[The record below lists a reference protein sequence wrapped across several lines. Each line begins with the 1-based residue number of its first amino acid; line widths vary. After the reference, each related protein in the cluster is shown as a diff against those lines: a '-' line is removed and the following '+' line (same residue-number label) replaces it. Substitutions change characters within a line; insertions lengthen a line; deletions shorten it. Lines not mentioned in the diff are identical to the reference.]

1 MNNNPM
7 HSYACMTILFMMEDM
22 DESVDEYE
30 LTIAVEWMV
39 EYILEVRGFPPI
51 RSVTIIDAADIDQ
64 VRTELHRELTTLYPD
79 AGRIDVTVIRMSTV
93 SSIDSE
99 SMFEEDG
106 LFHP

>member
-1 MNNNPM
+1 MNNNTM
-7 HSYACMTILFMMEDM
+7 DSYASKAILIMMDDLEDTA
-22 DESVDEYE
+22 DQFE

-39 EYILEVRGFPPI
+39 EYILEVRGTPPI
-51 RSVTIIDAADIDQ
+51 RSVTIIDAVDIDQ
-64 VRTELHRELTTLYPD
+64 VRTELHRELTSLYPD

-99 SMFEEDG
+99 SMFEEEG

>member
-7 HSYACMTILFMMEDM
+7 HSYACKTILMVMEDM
-22 DESVDEYE
+22 DESVDEYG

-39 EYILEVRGFPPI
+39 EYILEVRGSPPI

-64 VRTELHRELTTLYPD
+64 VRIELHRELTTLYSD

-93 SSIDSE
+93 SSIDTE